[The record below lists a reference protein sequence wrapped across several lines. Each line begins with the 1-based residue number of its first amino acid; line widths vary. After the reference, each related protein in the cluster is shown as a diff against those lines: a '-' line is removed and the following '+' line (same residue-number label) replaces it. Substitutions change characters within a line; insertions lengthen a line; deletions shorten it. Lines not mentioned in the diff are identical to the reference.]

1 MGRPSRPEVRPARN
15 PLVSRREPDLDQI
28 TAVTRPQARLI
39 DPEGVPTYIAGR
51 RQ

>member
-1 MGRPSRPEVRPARN
+1 MGRPAALRSRPARN
-15 PLVSRREPDLDQI
+15 PLVSRREPDLNQI